1 MMTPMEPSPLARAPR
16 ADDARVAELRSFDV
30 LDGAADTDIDALTR
44 LAAHLCR
51 APVAAVSLVDTDRQ
65 WFLSR
70 LGLTARETSRE
81 VSFCS
86 HAIEGDGIFEVP
98 DARRDPRFAGTPLV
112 TGDPHIVFYAGAPLV
127 TPAGHA
133 IGALCVIDHTPRT
146 LSADEREALALIGR
160 QVMRRLEQ
168 QRALKALQTFS
179 NERAAHLEQLQQ
191 YAGTLALS
199 EQRLAMVLAAVEA
212 GYWDWNLVTGQV
224 TFSPRFGELFQLECD
239 GPLPVEAV
247 FTALDDPEL
256 EALHAA
262 FGDLFGRRVERLHQE
277 FQVRTPDSDPRWL
290 RFRGHVTSWGDHGEP
305 LRALGLAVDVT
316 RERQRDHQLRTSQK
330 LDAIGA
336 LAAGV
341 AHEINTPLQFVSHN
355 LDFLAAHCA
364 TVAAGLHAAG
374 AAEDAEAVLLHD
386 EVAGAIAES
395 IDGLERV
402 TQIVRALKEFSHQG
416 KGGRERID
424 INQMI
429 ENAIT
434 LTRNEWKFVA
444 DVERDLAPGLPPV
457 AAAGYEC
464 GQLLVNLIVN
474 AAHAVMAAGATGAAG
489 RKGLITLRT
498 RLVNGQVEIRLGDTG
513 TGIPPEIRDR
523 VFEPFFTTKSVGK
536 GTGQGLATA
545 RAIVERHGGTIGFDT
560 EVGRGTTFIVCFPVA
575 NGSQQAA

>member
-1 MMTPMEPSPLARAPR
+1 METSRQAPPRR
-16 ADDARVAELRSFDV
+16 ADEAGRLAELRAFDV
-30 LDGAADTDIDALTR
+30 LDGAADADIDALTR
-44 LAAHLCR
+44 LAAHLCH
-51 APVAAVSLVDTDRQ
+51 APVAAVSLVDAERQ

-70 LGLTARETSRE
+70 LGIAASETPRS
-81 VSFCS
+81 VAFCA
-86 HAIEGDGIFEVP
+86 HAIEGDGVFEVP
-98 DARRDPRFAGTPLV
+98 DATRDARFAGTPLV
-112 TGDPHIVFYAGAPLV
+112 VGDPHIVFYAGAPLV
-127 TPAGHA
+127 TSSGHA

-146 LSADEREALALIGR
+146 LTADEREALTLIGR

-168 QRALKALQTFS
+168 QRALKALQAFS
-179 NERAAHLEQLQQ
+179 DERVAHLEQLQQ

-212 GYWDWNLVTGQV
+212 GYWDWNLVTGEV
-224 TFSPRFGELFQLECD
+224 TFSARFGELFQLDCD
-239 GPLPVEAV
+239 GPLPVEELFA
-247 FTALDDPEL
+247 ALDDPEL
-256 EALHAA
+256 EALHTA
-262 FGDLFGRRVERLHQE
+262 FADLFARRVERLHEE
-277 FQVRTPDSDPRWL
+277 FQVRTPDSEPRWL

-305 LRALGLAVDVT
+305 LRALGLAVDIT
-316 RERQRDHQLRTSQK
+316 RDRQRDHQMRTTQK

-364 TVAAGLHAAG
+364 TVTAGMQARM
-374 AAEDAEAVLLHD
+374 AEDAEALLLHD

-416 KGGRERID
+416 RGGRERID

-429 ENAIT
+429 ENAVT

-444 DVERDLAPGLPPV
+444 EFERDLAPGLPPV

-474 AAHAVMAAGATGAAG
+474 AAHAVMAAGAPG
-489 RKGLITLRT
+489 RKGAIRVRT
-498 RLVNGQVEIRLGDTG
+498 RLVNGQVEIRLTDTG
-513 TGIPPEIRDR
+513 TGIAPEIRDR
-523 VFEPFFTTKSVGK
+523 IFEPFFTTKSVGK

-545 RAIVERHGGTIGFDT
+545 RAIVERHGGTIDFET
-560 EVGRGTTFIVCFPVA
+560 EVGRGTTFIVRFPVA
-575 NGSQQAA
+575 SGSQQAA

>member
-1 MMTPMEPSPLARAPR
+1 MTTALESTPLPR
-16 ADDARVAELRSFDV
+16 RRPGDDAARVAELRGFGV
-30 LDGAADTDIDALTR
+30 LDTAADADIDALTR
-44 LAAHLCR
+44 LAAHLCHT
-51 APVAAVSLVDTDRQ
+51 PVAAVSLVDADRQ

-70 LGLTARETSRE
+70 LGIAAPETPRG
-81 VSFCS
+81 VSFCT

-98 DARRDPRFAGTPLV
+98 DATHDARFAGTPLV

-127 TPAGHA
+127 TPEGHA

-146 LSADEREALALIGR
+146 LTADEREALTLIGR
-160 QVMRRLEQ
+160 QVMRRIEQ
-168 QRALKALQTFS
+168 QRALKALQAFS
-179 NERAAHLEQLQQ
+179 NERVAHLEQLQQ

-212 GYWDWNLVTGQV
+212 GYWDWNLVTGEV
-224 TFSPRFGELFQLECD
+224 TFSPRFGELFLLDCD
-239 GPLPVEAV
+239 GPLPVEDV
-247 FTALDDPEL
+247 FAALDDPEL
-256 EALHAA
+256 EGLHTTFA
-262 FGDLFGRRVERLHQE
+262 DLFSRRIDRLHEE
-277 FQVRTPDSDPRWL
+277 FQVRMPDSEPRWI
-290 RFRGHVTSWGDHGEP
+290 RFRGHVTSWGDGGDP
-305 LRALGLAVDVT
+305 LRALGLAVDIT
-316 RERQRDHQLRTSQK
+316 LDRQRDHQMRTTQK
-330 LDAIGA
+330 LDAIGS

-364 TVAAGLHAAG
+364 TVSTGLG
-374 AAEDAEAVLLHD
+374 ATMPTDDADTRLLHD
-386 EVAGAIAES
+386 EVTGAIAES

-416 KGGRERID
+416 RGGRERID

-444 DVERDLAPGLPPV
+444 AVERDLAPGLPPI

-474 AAHAVMAAGATGAAG
+474 AAHAVMAAGTAG
-489 RKGLITLRT
+489 RKGLISVRT
-498 RLVNGQVEIRLGDTG
+498 RLVNGQVDIRITDTG
-513 TGIPPEIRDR
+513 TGIAPEIRDR

-545 RAIVERHGGTIGFDT
+545 RAIVERHGGTIDFET
-560 EVGRGTTFIVCFPVA
+560 EVGRGTTFVVRFPIA
-575 NGSQQAA
+575 GGSQQAA

>member
-1 MMTPMEPSPLARAPR
+1 METSRQTPPRR
-16 ADDARVAELRSFDV
+16 ADEAGRLAELRAFDV
-30 LDGAADTDIDALTR
+30 LDGAADADIDALTR
-44 LAAHLCR
+44 LAAHLCH
-51 APVAAVSLVDTDRQ
+51 APVAAVSLVDAERQ

-70 LGLTARETSRE
+70 LGIAASETPRS
-81 VSFCS
+81 VAFCA
-86 HAIEGDGIFEVP
+86 HAIEGDGVFEVP
-98 DARRDPRFAGTPLV
+98 DATRDARFAGTPLV
-112 TGDPHIVFYAGAPLV
+112 VGDPHIVFYAGAPLV
-127 TPAGHA
+127 TSSGHA

-146 LSADEREALALIGR
+146 LTADEREALTLIGR

-168 QRALKALQTFS
+168 QRALKALQAFS
-179 NERAAHLEQLQQ
+179 DERVAHLEQLQQ

-212 GYWDWNLVTGQV
+212 GYWDWNLVTGEV
-224 TFSPRFGELFQLECD
+224 TFSARFGELFQLDCD
-239 GPLPVEAV
+239 GPLPVEDLFA
-247 FTALDDPEL
+247 ALDDPEL
-256 EALHAA
+256 EALHTA
-262 FGDLFGRRVERLHQE
+262 FADLFARRVERLHEE
-277 FQVRTPDSDPRWL
+277 FQVRTPDSEPRWL

-305 LRALGLAVDVT
+305 LRALGLAVDIT
-316 RERQRDHQLRTSQK
+316 RDRQRDHQMRTTQK

-364 TVAAGLHAAG
+364 TVTAGMQARM
-374 AAEDAEAVLLHD
+374 AEDAEALLLHD

-416 KGGRERID
+416 RGGRERID

-429 ENAIT
+429 ENAVT

-444 DVERDLAPGLPPV
+444 EFERDLAPGLPPV

-474 AAHAVMAAGATGAAG
+474 AAHAVMAAGAPG
-489 RKGLITLRT
+489 RKGAIRVRT
-498 RLVNGQVEIRLGDTG
+498 RLVNGQVEIRLTDTG
-513 TGIPPEIRDR
+513 TGIAPEIRDR
-523 VFEPFFTTKSVGK
+523 IFEPFFTTKSVGK

-545 RAIVERHGGTIGFDT
+545 RAIVERHGGTIDFET
-560 EVGRGTTFIVCFPVA
+560 EVGRGTTFIVRFPVA
-575 NGSQQAA
+575 SGSQQAA

>member
-1 MMTPMEPSPLARAPR
+1 MTATLTAVPR
-16 ADDARVAELRSFDV
+16 PHRDEAARVAELRSFDV
-30 LDGAADTDIDALTR
+30 LDTAADADIDALTR
-44 LAAHLCR
+44 LAAHLCD

-70 LGLTARETSRE
+70 LGVAASETPRG
-81 VSFCS
+81 VSFCT
-86 HAIEGDGIFEVP
+86 HAIEGEGLFEVA
-98 DARRDPRFAGTPLV
+98 DATRDARFAGTPLV

-127 TPAGHA
+127 TPSGHA
-133 IGALCVIDHTPRT
+133 LGALCVIDHTPRT
-146 LSADEREALALIGR
+146 LTDGQREALTLIGR

-168 QRALKALQTFS
+168 QRALKALQAFS
-179 NERAAHLEQLQQ
+179 DERVAHLEQLQQ

-212 GYWDWNLVTGQV
+212 GYWDWNLVTGEV
-224 TFSPRFGELFQLECD
+224 TFSPRFGELFQLECA
-239 GPLPVEAV
+239 GPLPVEDLFA
-247 FTALDDPEL
+247 ALDDPEL
-256 EALHAA
+256 EALHTA
-262 FGDLFGRRVERLHQE
+262 FADLFARRVERLHEE
-277 FQVRTPDSDPRWL
+277 FQVRTPDSEPRWL
-290 RFRGHVTSWGDHGEP
+290 RFRGHVTAWGDDGEP
-305 LRALGLAVDVT
+305 LRALGLAVDIT
-316 RERQRDHQLRTSQK
+316 GDRQRDHQMRTTQK

-355 LDFLAAHCA
+355 LDFLASHCA
-364 TVAAGLHAAG
+364 TVSEGLTACNG
-374 AAEDAEAVLLHD
+374 VPPDADALLLHD

-416 KGGRERID
+416 RGGRERID

-444 DVERDLAPGLPPV
+444 AFERDLAPGLPPV

-474 AAHAVMAAGATGAAG
+474 AAHAVLAASAAG
-489 RKGLITLRT
+489 RKGVISART
-498 RLVNGQVEIRLGDTG
+498 RLVNGQIEIRVSDTG

-523 VFEPFFTTKSVGK
+523 IFEPFFTTKSVGK

-545 RAIVERHGGTIGFDT
+545 RAIVERHGGSIDFET
-560 EVGRGTTFIVCFPVA
+560 EMGCGTTFVVRFPTA
-575 NGSQQAA
+575 AGSQQAA

>member
-1 MMTPMEPSPLARAPR
+1 MDPSPPARPRR
-16 ADDARVAELRSFDV
+16 ADEAGRLAELRGFDV
-30 LDGAADTDIDALTR
+30 LDSAADADIDALTR
-44 LAAHLCR
+44 LAARLCR
-51 APVAAVSLVDTDRQ
+51 VPVAAVSLVDADHQ

-70 LGLTARETSRE
+70 PDIAARVTPRR

-86 HAIEGDGIFEVP
+86 HAIEADGVFEVP
-98 DARRDPRFAGTPLV
+98 DATCDARFAGTPLV
-112 TGDPHIVFYAGAPLV
+112 AGAPHIVFYAGAPLV

-146 LSADEREALALIGR
+146 LSADEREALVLIGR

-168 QRALKALQTFS
+168 HRALTALQAFS
-179 NERAAHLEQLQQ
+179 SERVAHLEQLER
-191 YAGTLALS
+191 YASTLALS

-212 GYWDWNLVTGQV
+212 GYWDWDLVTGEV
-224 TFSPRFGELFQLECD
+224 IFSPRFGELFQLDGD
-239 GPLPVEAV
+239 GPLPVEAL

-262 FGDLFGRRVERLHQE
+262 FADLFGRRVDRLYEE
-277 FQVRTPDSDPRWL
+277 FQVRTPDGEPTWL
-290 RFRGHVTSWGDHGEP
+290 RFRGHVTSWGAHGEP
-305 LRALGLAVDVT
+305 LRALGLAIDIT
-316 RERQRDHQLRTSQK
+316 RERQRDHQLRTTQK

-364 TVAAGLHAAG
+364 TVTAGMNAAAWPG
-374 AAEDAEAVLLHD
+374 DAEVLQRHD
-386 EVAGAIAES
+386 DVAGAIAES

-416 KGGRERID
+416 RDGRERLD
-424 INQMI
+424 INRMI

-434 LTRNEWKFVA
+434 LTRHEWKFVA

-474 AAHAVMAAGATGAAG
+474 AAHAVMAAEAAG
-489 RKGLITLRT
+489 GKGVIGVRS
-498 RLVNGQVEIRLGDTG
+498 RLVNGQVEIRLTDTG
-513 TGIPPEIRDR
+513 TGIAPEIRDR
-523 VFEPFFTTKSVGK
+523 IFEPFFTTKGVGT

-545 RAIVERHGGTIGFDT
+545 RAIVERHGGAIEFET
-560 EVGRGTTFIVCFPVA
+560 EVGRGTTFIVRFPAA

>member
-1 MMTPMEPSPLARAPR
+1 
-16 ADDARVAELRSFDV
+16 V
-30 LDGAADTDIDALTR
+30 LDTAADTDIDALTR
-44 LAAHLCR
+44 LAAHLCQ
-51 APVAAVSLVDTDRQ
+51 APVAAVSLVDAERQ

-70 LGLTARETSRE
+70 LGIAAPETPRG
-81 VSFCS
+81 VSFCT
-86 HAIEGDGIFEVP
+86 HAIEGDGIFEVA
-98 DARRDPRFAGTPLV
+98 DATRDARFAGTPLV
-112 TGDPHIVFYAGAPLV
+112 VGEPHVVFYAGAPLV

-133 IGALCVIDHTPRT
+133 IGALCVIDHAPRT
-146 LSADEREALALIGR
+146 LTADQREALTLIGR

-168 QRALKALQTFS
+168 QRALKALQAFS
-179 NERAAHLEQLQQ
+179 NERVAHLEQLQQ

-212 GYWDWNLVTGQV
+212 GYWDWNLVSGEV
-224 TFSPRFGELFQLECD
+224 TFSARFGELFQLDCD
-239 GPLPVEAV
+239 GPLPVEAL
-247 FTALDDPEL
+247 FAALDDPEL
-256 EALHAA
+256 EALHTA
-262 FGDLFGRRVERLHQE
+262 FADLFARRVERLHEE
-277 FQVRTPDSDPRWL
+277 FQVRTPDGEPKWL
-290 RFRGHVTSWGDHGEP
+290 RFRGHVTAWGDDGEP
-305 LRALGLAVDVT
+305 LRALGLAVDIT
-316 RERQRDHQLRTSQK
+316 GDRQRDHQMRTAQK
-330 LDAIGA
+330 LDAIGS

-364 TVAAGLHAAG
+364 TVTTGLTASAPADDG
-374 AAEDAEAVLLHD
+374 EALRLHD

-416 KGGRERID
+416 RGGRERID
-424 INQMI
+424 LNQMI

-474 AAHAVMAAGATGAAG
+474 AAHAVMAAGAAG
-489 RKGLITLRT
+489 RKGLIRVRT
-498 RLVNGQVEIRLGDTG
+498 RLVNGQVELRLTDTG
-513 TGIPPEIRDR
+513 TGIAPEIRDR

-545 RAIVERHGGTIGFDT
+545 RAIVERHGGTIDFET
-560 EVGRGTTFIVCFPVA
+560 EVGRGTTFVVRFPVA

>member
-1 MMTPMEPSPLARAPR
+1 MAPMETARQAPPRR
-16 ADDARVAELRSFDV
+16 ADEAGRLAELRAFDV
-30 LDGAADTDIDALTR
+30 LDGAADADIDALTR
-44 LAAHLCR
+44 LAAHLCH
-51 APVAAVSLVDTDRQ
+51 APVAAVSLVDAERQ

-70 LGLTARETSRE
+70 LGIAASETPRS
-81 VSFCS
+81 VAFCA
-86 HAIEGDGIFEVP
+86 HAIEGDGVFEVP
-98 DARRDPRFAGTPLV
+98 DATRDARFAGTPLV
-112 TGDPHIVFYAGAPLV
+112 VGDPHIVFYAGAPLV
-127 TPAGHA
+127 TSSGHA

-146 LSADEREALALIGR
+146 LSADEREALTLIGR

-168 QRALKALQTFS
+168 QRALKALQAFS
-179 NERAAHLEQLQQ
+179 DERVAHLEQLQQ

-212 GYWDWNLVTGQV
+212 GYWDWNLVTGDV
-224 TFSPRFGELFQLECD
+224 TFSPRFGELFQLDCD
-239 GPLPVEAV
+239 GPLPVEDLFA
-247 FTALDDPEL
+247 ALDDPEL
-256 EALHAA
+256 EALHTA
-262 FGDLFGRRVERLHQE
+262 FADLFARRVDRLHEE
-277 FQVRTPDSDPRWL
+277 FQVRTPDSEPRWL

-305 LRALGLAVDVT
+305 LRALGLAVDIT
-316 RERQRDHQLRTSQK
+316 RDRQRDHQMRTTQK

-364 TVAAGLHAAG
+364 TVTAGMQARM
-374 AAEDAEAVLLHD
+374 AEDAEALLLHD

-416 KGGRERID
+416 RGGRERID

-429 ENAIT
+429 ENAVT

-474 AAHAVMAAGATGAAG
+474 AAHAVTAAAAPG
-489 RKGLITLRT
+489 RKGAIRVRT
-498 RLVNGQVEIRLGDTG
+498 RLVNGQVEIRLTDTG
-513 TGIPPEIRDR
+513 TGIAPEIRDR
-523 VFEPFFTTKSVGK
+523 IFEPFFTTKSVGK

-545 RAIVERHGGTIGFDT
+545 RAIVERHGGTIDFET
-560 EVGRGTTFIVCFPVA
+560 EVGRGTTFIVRFPVA
-575 NGSQQAA
+575 SGSQQAA